1 MNFHFKFF
9 LSSLSNDGCDIIDSY
24 NSPISQVHLNS
35 FSTFHF
41 SGGVSHND
49 GALPFIHQN
58 VHFHFSS
65 LTPILLGS
73 VCVYVTIS
81 LSLKNILQVVFV
93 CMFALIIYN
102 FTFLLL
108 GCVCVYVCPND
119 GGVTGEK
126 QRSLLAALQSAG
138 SVFHLVK
145 N

>member
-1 MNFHFKFF
+1 MVLRTLPEAQWTKAIESKTTKVNFDFKFF

-93 CMFALIIYN
+93 CMFALPT
-102 FTFLLL
+102 FTF
-108 GCVCVYVCPND
+108 
-119 GGVTGEK
+119 
-126 QRSLLAALQSAG
+126 
-138 SVFHLVK
+138 HLSHLTFR
-145 N
+145 